1 MTFMNPVIPGF
12 YPDPSICRVG
22 EDYYLVNSSFHYFP
36 GVPIFHSRD
45 LVNWRQIG
53 HCLTRATQIQL
64 SGLHSS
70 MGIFAPTLRY
80 HAGYFYMI
88 TTLVSGMS
96 KGGMHNFYVRAS
108 DPSGPWSEPVGLDW
122 PGIDPSLFFDEDERV
137 YITGTNDFSGEESG
151 IYQAELDLESGKLLS
166 PRQLIWSGTGGK
178 SPEGPHMY
186 RVNGRYYLM
195 IAEGGT
201 EYGHMVTIARS
212 DHPFG
217 PFEGAPNNP
226 ILSNRSTGLPIQA
239 TGHADLV
246 QAHDGSWWAV
256 MLGIRPVSR
265 KHHLGRETCLA
276 PVSWSEDGWPV
287 IGDNAQLLAEK
298 RGPDFYQ
305 HQLRKQDHLANQEQL
320 SKQDQLSEQDQLSKQ
335 AHLSDLVQLADQEH
349 LLDHDLL
356 DHFTAPQLKNYW
368 NFLRNPSPSDWSL
381 DSRPGWLT
389 LNGSAVTLNDVDS
402 PALVARRQQ
411 HFDCKISTLLEFEP
425 GLNEEAGLTVFMNER
440 HHYEL
445 ALTTIRGQRS
455 VILRKRVGSVW
466 MVAAEQEYAGTAII
480 LEIHADRKGYT
491 FGYRLSQEDPLVV
504 LGDAECSL
512 LTTEVAGGFTGVYF
526 GLYATGNG
534 HASQQPAYF
543 DWFKYQVVD

>member
-53 HCLTRATQIQL
+53 HCLTRPTQLQL

-88 TTLVSGMS
+88 TTLVSGIAND
-96 KGGMHNFYVRAS
+96 GMHNFYVRAS
-108 DPSGPWSEPVGLDW
+108 DPSGPWSEPVVLDW
-122 PGIDPSLFFDEDERV
+122 QGIDPSLFFDEDGRV
-137 YITGTNDFSGEESG
+137 YITGTNDFLSEEQG

-166 PRQLIWSGTGGK
+166 SRQLIWRGTGGK

-186 RVNGRYYLM
+186 RVNGLYYLM

-226 ILSNRSTGLPIQA
+226 IMSNRSTGHPIQA

-276 PVSWSEDGWPV
+276 PVTWSEEGWPV
-287 IGDNAQLLAEK
+287 VGANAQLLAEME
-298 RGPDFYQ
+298 GPDFYQ
-305 HQLRKQDHLANQEQL
+305 HPLANEHQL
-320 SKQDQLSEQDQLSKQ
+320 SKQD
-335 AHLSDLVQLADQEH
+335 HLSDQDQLADQKQ
-349 LLDHDLL
+349 LLGQDLVDQSQLAEQVLL
-356 DHFTAPQLKNYW
+356 DHFTGPQLSDYW
-368 NFLRNPSPSDWSL
+368 NFLRNPNPTDWSL
-381 DSRPGWLT
+381 EARPEWLT
-389 LNGSAVTLNDVDS
+389 LKGSAVTLNDVDS

-425 GLNEEAGLTVFMNER
+425 GLNEEAGLTVLMNER

-445 ALTTIRGQRS
+445 ALTNIRGQRS
-455 VILRKRVGSVW
+455 VLLRKRVGSIW
-466 MVAAEQEYAGTAII
+466 MVAAEQEYADKAIM
-480 LEIHADRKGYT
+480 LEVHANRKSYT
-491 FGYRLSQEDPLVV
+491 FGYRVSQEEPLVV

-512 LTTEVAGGFTGVYF
+512 LATEVAGGFTGVYF

-534 HASQQPAYF
+534 QASQHPAYF
-543 DWFKYQVVD
+543 DWFKYQVGLSTVN